1 MADVESQQREVQQHP
16 NLHLSPDERR
26 LFGQLF
32 SAADTEKIGVVT
44 GEVAVKFF
52 EKTRL
57 PPDVLGE
64 IWQIADSENRGL
76 LTPAGFGIVL
86 RLIGYAQA
94 GRPVSAELALKSG
107 GPLPKFD
114 GITAPPGPP
123 QVQAQA
129 QPLQAQNSG
138 PIRVPPLTPDKV
150 AQYSSLFEESG
161 AQNGILSGETAKQIF
176 ERAKLPNDVLGRIWN
191 LADREQKGHL
201 GLTEFIIAMH
211 LLASY
216 KNGSMRALPQILPS
230 GLYEAAARRGVARQV
245 TGSRPT
251 PDGVS
256 PSGIPRQF
264 TGTGYP
270 AQAPAATR
278 PQQAPFQQATSTG
291 DQWAVSPQDKAQ
303 FDQIYATVDTQNRG
317 YITGEQAVGFFSNSR
332 LPEDALAQI
341 WDLADINSEGQL
353 NRDEFAVAMYLI
365 KQQRSKRDGRDVLP
379 QSLPSNL
386 IPPSMRRQP
395 IAPQQPTAPVFDN
408 AANISAP
415 KSASEDLFGLDAF
428 SAPSSPPL
436 QPQSRATGDSAYTA
450 TPPRNTSSPVPQPF
464 QQQQSQ
470 PQPFPQ
476 QQSHFKPFVPSSSF
490 GQAMMTPQGTGT
502 SASTASPVV
511 QNRGLP
517 QQQQKQPSAM
527 DDLLGDNDPE
537 VSKRLTNETSELAN
551 LSNQVSSLTGQ
562 MQDVKTKRGS
572 TEYEL
577 SQAQSQ
583 KRDFEGRLTQL
594 RGAYEQ
600 EVREVQALEERLK
613 GSKSETQKLQQEMA
627 MIQGTHEDL
636 QNQHRQ
642 ISEAFHLDQ
651 NENANLK
658 EKIRQTNAEI
668 SQMKPQLEK
677 MRSDARQQKGL
688 VAINKKQLA
697 TNEAELEKAK
707 ADLEAAAR
715 EHEEATRELEQ
726 SKHDLESS
734 SQAVSEVKSQV
745 RSPPAPV
752 ASPTPSTASMN
763 PFFRRSSNAATEK
776 GMSPFQAQSVA
787 SPNHNAFDSFFGP
800 SLGSSNQS
808 SGPPP
813 SVSFKN
819 DPPNTHRE
827 ATEQSMASNQSQNSS
842 YGPDIPTPAGSP
854 PPLSNFSD
862 SPQTTNEPPAP
873 PQSRQITSSFLP
885 FRPNVERSDSE
896 SPSVR
901 ANPPASRMGDRSE
914 FEGSTERQTST
925 AEPAIPESPR
935 QHFAEMA
942 AKPPQVEAS
951 QYTPPSSQ
959 QTPTASSE
967 GIRQQEAAVPDEMA
981 ESSGMPSATR
991 DVPGAFPGDETPD
1004 PEPSFY
1010 PSVATPYSSSKLDP
1024 RVDSKPR
1031 GGLVGFTKEPSSTTS
1046 EGIPAGSDPFAM
1058 ANDHSHTPIATKDD
1072 FDSAFSGFG
1081 GKGKAPEQMDRNI
1094 TANGFASVEAP
1105 KSHGEFP
1112 PIQEFGAEDE
1122 SDSDEDRGFG
1132 DNFTAH
1138 SANRTA
1144 ESGPNQAL
1152 QAPPVS
1158 DGFGMAPTRPPLG
1171 TTDTNTSQLPTPG
1184 AQTSP
1189 PTYDQTVGSPPN
1201 EASHRK
1207 GSNQFPAEYS
1217 GLLPSRVDPT
1227 SPTTSPPPQPVVAS
1241 PVATTAGIDRG
1252 LNFFGE
1258 DTAEQAASHATIGS
1272 SFSHDHSPMSPGAS
1286 TAAPYAYTHT
1296 SSPPQQQ
1303 SQSAYPP
1310 VPAKAPIHDDF
1321 DDEFGDLSEAKE
1333 ASEKGDDDFTPSRH
1347 NDFEDFN
1354 PVFDSPTAS
1363 RHTAQSSSTFPT
1375 NDSFADFESSVTGVG
1390 SSSRQQQGSQ
1400 QTPSHDWDAIFSGLD
1415 TPQNDGVQG
1424 GLSNEFPSP
1433 PREQS
1438 GKAAEKPAIQRT
1450 MTEDTTTDDP
1460 ILKELTG
1467 MGYPRG
1473 ESLQALERFDYNLD
1487 KAADFLASKS

>member
-1 MADVESQQREVQQHP
+1 M
-16 NLHLSPDERR
+16 LSGTA
-26 LFGQLF
+26 LYCLATQAL
-32 SAADTEKIGVVT
+32 
-44 GEVAVKFF
+44 
-52 EKTRL
+52 L
-57 PPDVLGE
+57 
-64 IWQIADSENRGL
+64 ADSKR
-76 LTPAGFGIVL
+76 A
-86 RLIGYAQA
+86 
-94 GRPVSAELALKSG
+94 
-107 GPLPKFD
+107 
-114 GITAPPGPP
+114 
-123 QVQAQA
+123 
-129 QPLQAQNSG
+129 
-138 PIRVPPLTPDKV
+138 
-150 AQYSSLFEESG
+150 
-161 AQNGILSGETAKQIF
+161 GETAKSIF
-176 ERAKLPNDVLGRIWN
+176 ERASLPNDVLGRIWN

-216 KNGSMRALPQILPS
+216 KNGSMRALPQILPA

-251 PDGVS
+251 PDGAP
-256 PSGIPRQF
+256 PSAIPRQF
-264 TGTGYP
+264 TSTGYP
-270 AQAPAATR
+270 AQVSPAAR
-278 PQQAPFQQATSTG
+278 SQQAPFQQATSTG

-303 FDQIYATVDTQNRG
+303 FDQIYATVDTQNLG

-379 QSLPSNL
+379 QSLPANL
-386 IPPSMRRQP
+386 IPPSMRRQS

-428 SAPSSPPL
+428 SAPSPPPL
-436 QPQSRATGDSAYTA
+436 QPQTKATGDSAYTA
-450 TPPRNTSSPVPQPF
+450 TPPRDTSSPVSQPI
-464 QQQQSQ
+464 QQQQHQQ
-470 PQPFPQ
+470 PQPAPFPPH
-476 QQSHFKPFVPSSSF
+476 QSHFRPFVPSSSF

-502 SASTASPVV
+502 SASTASPGT

-517 QQQQKQPSAM
+517 QQQAKPPSAM

-562 MQDVKTKRGS
+562 MQEIKTKRGS
-572 TEYEL
+572 TEQDL

-594 RGAYEQ
+594 RSAYEQ
-600 EVREVQALEERLK
+600 EVGEVQALEERLK
-613 GSKSETQKLQQEMA
+613 GSRSETQKLQQDMA

-636 QNQHRQ
+636 QNQYRQ
-642 ISEAFHLDQ
+642 ISEAFRMDQ

-658 EKIRQTNAEI
+658 EKIRLSNAEI
-668 SQMKPQLEK
+668 SEIKPQLEK

-726 SKHDLESS
+726 SKRDLEAS
-734 SQAVSEVKSQV
+734 SQAVSEAKAQV
-745 RSPPAPV
+745 RSPPAEIG
-752 ASPTPSTASMN
+752 SPAPSTASMN
-763 PFFRRSSNAATEK
+763 PFFRQSSNATTEK
-776 GMSPFQAQSVA
+776 GMSPSQTQGVA
-787 SPNHNAFDSFFGP
+787 SPNHNAFDSFFGHP
-800 SLGSSNQS
+800 LGSTNQA
-808 SGPPP
+808 SGPP
-813 SVSFKN
+813 SSTAFTD

-827 ATEQSMASNQSQNSS
+827 APEQSMPSNQSQNSS
-842 YGPDIPTPAGSP
+842 YGPEIPTPSGSP

-862 SPQTTNEPPAP
+862 SPQTTSEPPAP

-885 FRPNVERSDSE
+885 FRTNVERSDSD

-901 ANPPASRMGDRSE
+901 AIPPASRLGDRSE

-925 AEPAIPESPR
+925 AEPSIPESPR

-942 AKPPQVEAS
+942 AKPPQAGAS
-951 QYTPPSSQ
+951 RFALPSSQ
-959 QTPTASSE
+959 QTPTAAGE
-967 GIRQQEAAVPDEMA
+967 GIRQQEASFPDEMS

-991 DVPGAFPGDETPD
+991 GVPGSFPGDETPE

-1010 PSVATPYSSSKLDP
+1010 PSITTPYSSSKLDP

-1031 GGLVGFTKEPSSTTS
+1031 GGLVGSTKEASNATSQRIPSSN
-1046 EGIPAGSDPFAM
+1046 DPFAM
-1058 ANDHSHTPIATKDD
+1058 ANDDSRTPVTAKDD

-1081 GKGKAPEQMDRNI
+1081 DKGKTPEQGGRN
-1094 TANGFASVEAP
+1094 TTNGFESAEAP

-1158 DGFGMAPTRPPLG
+1158 DGFGMAPTRPPFL
-1171 TTDTNTSQLPTPG
+1171 TTDTNTSQLPTPS

-1189 PTYDQTVGSPPN
+1189 PTYDQTVGSPLD
-1201 EASHRK
+1201 EAGHRK
-1207 GSNQFPAEYS
+1207 ESNHFPAEYS

-1227 SPTTSPPPQPVVAS
+1227 SPTTSPPPQSAVAS
-1241 PVATTAGIDRG
+1241 PVASTAGIDRG

-1258 DTAEQAASHATIGS
+1258 DATEQAASHATIGS
-1272 SFSHDHSPMSPGAS
+1272 SFSQDRSPMAPGAS
-1286 TAAPYAYTHT
+1286 TAATYAYSHT
-1296 SSPPQQQ
+1296 SSLPQQQ
-1303 SQSAYPP
+1303 PQTTSPP
-1310 VPAKAPIHDDF
+1310 VPAKAPVHDDF

-1333 ASEKGDDDFTPSRH
+1333 ASEKGDDDFTSSRH

-1354 PVFDSPTAS
+1354 PVFDSPSAS

-1375 NDSFADFESSVTGVG
+1375 SDSFADFEPSVTGHG
-1390 SSSRQQQGSQ
+1390 SSSHQQQELQ

-1415 TPQNDGVQG
+1415 TPQNNGVQG
-1424 GLSNEFPSP
+1424 GHDNEFPSP

-1438 GKAAEKPAIQRT
+1438 GKAVEKPAMKRT

-1460 ILKELTG
+1460 ILKDLTG
-1467 MGYPRG
+1467 MGYSRG
-1473 ESLQALERFDYNLD
+1473 ESLQALETFDYNLD
-1487 KAADFLASKS
+1487 KVP

>member
-1 MADVESQQREVQQHP
+1 MSE
-16 NLHLSPDERR
+16 
-26 LFGQLF
+26 FC
-32 SAADTEKIGVVT
+32 KT
-44 GEVAVKFF
+44 GEEGNLTA
-52 EKTRL
+52 
-57 PPDVLGE
+57 
-64 IWQIADSENRGL
+64 SL
-76 LTPAGFGIVL
+76 LA
-86 RLIGYAQA
+86 
-94 GRPVSAELALKSG
+94 G

-123 QVQAQA
+123 QAQAQL

-138 PIRVPPLTPDKV
+138 PIRVPPLTPDK
-150 AQYSSLFEESG
+150 AGQYSSLFEESG
-161 AQNGILSGETAKQIF
+161 AQNGLLSGLSIFYPATQALPTDRERVGETAKQIF
-176 ERAKLPNDVLGRIWN
+176 ERANLPNDVLGRIWN

-201 GLTEFIIAMH
+201 GQTEFIIAMH

-230 GLYEAAARRGVARQV
+230 GLYEAAARRGVVRQV
-245 TGSRPT
+245 TSSRPT
-251 PDGVS
+251 SDGVP
-256 PSGIPRQF
+256 PSALPRQF

-270 AQAPAATR
+270 TPAPPAAR

-291 DQWAVSPQDKAQ
+291 DQWAVTPQDKAQ

-386 IPPSMRRQP
+386 IPPNMRRQP

-428 SAPSSPPL
+428 SSPSSPPL
-436 QPQSRATGDSAYTA
+436 QPQTKTTGDSAYTA
-450 TPPRNTSSPVPQPF
+450 TPPRSTSSPVPQPF
-464 QQQQSQ
+464 PQQQPQ

-502 SASTASPVV
+502 SAGTASPVV
-511 QNRGLP
+511 QNRGPL
-517 QQQQKQPSAM
+517 QQQQKQPSPM

-537 VSKRLTNETSELAN
+537 ISKRLTNETSELAN

-562 MQDVKTKRGS
+562 MQDIKTKRGS
-572 TEYEL
+572 TERDL

-594 RGAYEQ
+594 RSAYEQ
-600 EVREVQALEERLK
+600 EVSEVQALEQSLK
-613 GSKSETQKLQQEMA
+613 GSKSEIQKLQQDMA

-636 QNQHRQ
+636 QSQHRQ
-642 ISEAFHLDQ
+642 ISEAFRMDQ

-658 EKIRQTNAEI
+658 ERIRQTNAEI
-668 SQMKPQLEK
+668 SEMKPQLEK

-707 ADLEAAAR
+707 ADLEAAAK

-726 SKHDLESS
+726 SKRDLEAS

-745 RSPPAPV
+745 QSPPAAISSPV
-752 ASPTPSTASMN
+752 PSTASMN
-763 PFFRRSSNAATEK
+763 PFFRRSSNATTEK
-776 GMSPFQAQSVA
+776 GMSPFQTQSVA

-800 SLGSSNQS
+800 SLGSSNQNA
-808 SGPPP
+808 GPLP
-813 SVSFKN
+813 STSFNN

-827 ATEQSMASNQSQNSS
+827 APEQSMASTKSQTSS
-842 YGPDIPTPAGSP
+842 YGPDIPTPSGSP

-862 SPQTTNEPPAP
+862 SPQTISEPPAP

-885 FRPNVERSDSE
+885 FRPTVERSDSE

-914 FEGSTERQTST
+914 LEGSAERQTSV
-925 AEPAIPESPR
+925 AEPSIPESPR

-942 AKPPQVEAS
+942 AKPPQAEAS
-951 QYTPPSSQ
+951 RFTPPFSQ
-959 QTPTASSE
+959 QDPTASSQ
-967 GIRQQEAAVPDEMA
+967 GIRSQEAAVPDELA
-981 ESSGMPSATR
+981 ASSGIPSATR

-1004 PEPSFY
+1004 HEPSFY
-1010 PSVATPYSSSKLDP
+1010 QSVTTPYSSSKLDP

-1031 GGLVGFTKEPSSTTS
+1031 VGFGASGKVSSNATS
-1046 EGIPAGSDPFAM
+1046 DSLPAGNDPFAL
-1058 ANDHSHTPIATKDD
+1058 AGDNSRTPLAPKDD

-1081 GKGKAPEQMDRNI
+1081 DKGKAPEQRDRSI
-1094 TANGFASVEAP
+1094 KSNGFESADAP
-1105 KSHGEFP
+1105 ESHGEFP
-1112 PIQEFGAEDE
+1112 PIREFGAEDE

-1158 DGFGMAPTRPPLG
+1158 DGFGMAPTRPPFL

-1189 PTYDQTVGSPPN
+1189 PTYDQTVGSPLDG
-1201 EASHRK
+1201 AGHRK
-1207 GSNQFPAEYS
+1207 DSNQFPAEYS
-1217 GLLPSRVDPT
+1217 GLLPSRVNPT
-1227 SPTTSPPPQPVVAS
+1227 SLATSPPPQPAVAPPVAS
-1241 PVATTAGIDRG
+1241 TAGIDRG

-1258 DTAEQAASHATIGS
+1258 DTTEQAAGHATIGS
-1272 SFSHDHSPMSPGAS
+1272 SFSHEHSPMSPGAS

-1296 SSPPQQQ
+1296 SAPREQQ
-1303 SQSAYPP
+1303 SQTTYPP
-1310 VPAKAPIHDDF
+1310 IPAKAPIHDDF

-1333 ASEKGDDDFTPSRH
+1333 ASEKGDDDFSSSRH
-1347 NDFEDFN
+1347 NEFDDFN
-1354 PVFDSPTAS
+1354 PTFDSPAAS

-1375 NDSFADFESSVTGVG
+1375 SDSFADFESSVTGVG
-1390 SSSRQQQGSQ
+1390 SSSRQQQSVQ

-1415 TPQNDGVQG
+1415 TPQNNGVQG
-1424 GLSNEFPSP
+1424 GPGNEFPSP
-1433 PREQS
+1433 PREQA
-1438 GKAAEKPAIQRT
+1438 GKAAEKPAVKRT
-1450 MTEDTTTDDP
+1450 MTEDSTMDDP

-1467 MGYPRG
+1467 MGYSRG
-1473 ESLQALERFDYNLD
+1473 ESLQALERYDYNLD
-1487 KAADFLASKS
+1487 KVR

>member
-16 NLHLSPDERR
+16 NLHLSPEERR

-94 GRPVSAELALKSG
+94 GRPVSAELALKPG

-114 GITAPPGPP
+114 GITGPPGPP
-123 QVQAQA
+123 QAQPQA

-251 PDGVS
+251 SDGFP
-256 PSGIPRQF
+256 PSAVPKQF

-270 AQAPAATR
+270 AQASPAAR
-278 PQQAPFQQATSTG
+278 PQQPPFQQPTSTG

-303 FDQIYATVDTQNRG
+303 FDRIYATVDTQNRG

-353 NRDEFAVAMYLI
+353 NRDEFAVAMHLI
-365 KQQRSKRDGRDVLP
+365 KQQRSKGDGRDVLP
-379 QSLPSNL
+379 QSLSANL

-428 SAPSSPPL
+428 SAPSSPPS
-436 QPQSRATGDSAYTA
+436 QPQTSTTGDSAYTA
-450 TPPRNTSSPVPQPF
+450 TPPRNTNSPVPQAF

-511 QNRGLP
+511 QSRGLP

-562 MQDVKTKRGS
+562 MQDIKTKRSS
-572 TEYEL
+572 TEHDL

-583 KRDFEGRLTQL
+583 KRDFEDRLTQL
-594 RGAYEQ
+594 RSAYEQ
-600 EVREVQALEERLK
+600 EVREVQALEERLR
-613 GSKSETQKLQQEMA
+613 GSKGETQKLQQDTA

-642 ISEAFHLDQ
+642 ISDAFRMDQ
-651 NENANLK
+651 NENSSLK

-668 SQMKPQLEK
+668 SEMKPQLEK

-707 ADLEAAAR
+707 ADLETATR
-715 EHEEATRELEQ
+715 EHEEAARELEQ
-726 SKHDLESS
+726 SKRDLEAS
-734 SQAVSEVKSQV
+734 SQAVSEAKSQV
-745 RSPPAPV
+745 RSPPAAV
-752 ASPTPSTASMN
+752 ASPATSTASMN
-763 PFFRRSSNAATEK
+763 PFFRRSSNATTEK
-776 GMSPFQAQSVA
+776 GMSPFQTQVIA

-800 SLGSSNQS
+800 SLGSSNQTT
-808 SGPPP
+808 GHPP
-813 SVSFKN
+813 STSFKD

-827 ATEQSMASNQSQNSS
+827 APEQSMASNQSQNSS
-842 YGPDIPTPAGSP
+842 YGPDIPTPSGSP
-854 PPLSNFSD
+854 PPLSSFSD
-862 SPQTTNEPPAP
+862 SPQIISEPPAP

-885 FRPNVERSDSE
+885 FRPSVERSDSE

-901 ANPPASRMGDRSE
+901 ANPPASRIGDRSE
-914 FEGSTERQTST
+914 LEGSTGRQTST
-925 AEPAIPESPR
+925 AEPSIPESPR

-942 AKPPQVEAS
+942 AKPPQAEAS
-951 QYTPPSSQ
+951 RFAPPSSQ

-967 GIRQQEAAVPDEMA
+967 GIRQQEVAVPDEMA

-991 DVPGAFPGDETPD
+991 DVPGAFPGDETPE

-1010 PSVATPYSSSKLDP
+1010 QSVKTPYSSSKLDP

-1031 GGLVGFTKEPSSTTS
+1031 GGLVGSTKEPSNNIS
-1046 EGIPAGSDPFAM
+1046 EGVPASNDPFAR
-1058 ANDHSHTPIATKDD
+1058 ASDDSRTPVTAKHD

-1081 GKGKAPEQMDRNI
+1081 DDAEAPKQSDRSI
-1094 TANGFASVEAP
+1094 TANGFESAEPP

-1112 PIQEFGAEDE
+1112 PIQEFGAEGE
-1122 SDSDEDRGFG
+1122 SDSDEDPGFR

-1152 QAPPVS
+1152 QAPPAS
-1158 DGFGMAPTRPPLG
+1158 EGIGIAPTRPPFG
-1171 TTDTNTSQLPTPG
+1171 STDTNTSQLPTPG

-1189 PTYDQTVGSPPN
+1189 PTYDQTVGSPLG
-1201 EASHRK
+1201 EAGHRK
-1207 GSNQFPAEYS
+1207 ESNQFPAEYS
-1217 GLLPSRVDPT
+1217 GLLPSRADPT
-1227 SPTTSPPPQPVVAS
+1227 SSTNSPPPQSAAAS
-1241 PVATTAGIDRG
+1241 PVASTAGIDRG

-1258 DTAEQAASHATIGS
+1258 DTTEQAAGHATIGS
-1272 SFSHDHSPMSPGAS
+1272 PFSHDHSPMSPGAS

-1303 SQSAYPP
+1303 SQTTNPP
-1310 VPAKAPIHDDF
+1310 VPAKAPMHDDF

-1333 ASEKGDDDFTPSRH
+1333 ASEKGDDDFTSARH

-1354 PVFDSPTAS
+1354 PVFDSPAAS
-1363 RHTAQSSSTFPT
+1363 RHTAQSSSTFPN
-1375 NDSFADFESSVTGVG
+1375 NDSFADFESSMTGAG
-1390 SSSRQQQGSQ
+1390 SSSRQQQGVQ

-1415 TPQNDGVQG
+1415 TPQNNGVPG
-1424 GLSNEFPSP
+1424 GHGNEFPSP

-1438 GKAAEKPAIQRT
+1438 GKAAEKPATKRT
-1450 MTEDTTTDDP
+1450 MTEDTTMDDP
-1460 ILKELTG
+1460 ILKDLTG

>member
-1 MADVESQQREVQQHP
+1 MECYRVR
-16 NLHLSPDERR
+16 LSPA
-26 LFGQLF
+26 LSTQTLN
-32 SAADTEKIGVVT
+32 
-44 GEVAVKFF
+44 
-52 EKTRL
+52 
-57 PPDVLGE
+57 
-64 IWQIADSENRGL
+64 ADSDH
-76 LTPAGFGIVL
+76 A
-86 RLIGYAQA
+86 
-94 GRPVSAELALKSG
+94 
-107 GPLPKFD
+107 
-114 GITAPPGPP
+114 
-123 QVQAQA
+123 
-129 QPLQAQNSG
+129 
-138 PIRVPPLTPDKV
+138 
-150 AQYSSLFEESG
+150 
-161 AQNGILSGETAKQIF
+161 GETAKSIF
-176 ERAKLPNDVLGRIWN
+176 ERANLPNDVLGRIWN
-191 LADREQKGHL
+191 LADREQRGHL

-251 PDGVS
+251 SDGGP
-256 PSGIPRQF
+256 PSAIPRQF
-264 TGTGYP
+264 INAGYP
-270 AQAPAATR
+270 AQAPSTAR

-303 FDQIYATVDTQNRG
+303 FDQIYATVDTQNLG

-353 NRDEFAVAMYLI
+353 NRDEFAVAMHLI

-379 QSLPSNL
+379 QSLPANL

-408 AANISAP
+408 AANMNAP

-436 QPQSRATGDSAYTA
+436 QPQTRATGDPAYTA
-450 TPPRNTSSPVPQPF
+450 TPPRNTSPPVPQPF

-476 QQSHFKPFVPSSSF
+476 HQSHFKPFIPSSSF

-502 SASTASPVV
+502 SGSTASPGA

-517 QQQQKQPSAM
+517 QQQQKAPSAM

-537 VSKRLTNETSELAN
+537 VSKRLTNETSDLAN

-562 MQDVKTKRGS
+562 MQEIKTKRGS
-572 TEYEL
+572 TEQDLTE
-577 SQAQSQ
+577 AQSQ
-583 KRDFEGRLTQL
+583 KRDFESRLTQL
-594 RGAYEQ
+594 RSAYEQ

-613 GSKSETQKLQQEMA
+613 GSRSETQKLQQDMA

-642 ISEAFHLDQ
+642 ISEAFRMDQ

-658 EKIRQTNAEI
+658 ERIRLTNTEI
-668 SQMKPQLEK
+668 SETKPQLEK

-697 TNEAELEKAK
+697 TNEVELEKAK
-707 ADLEAAAR
+707 ADLDAAAR
-715 EHEEATRELEQ
+715 EHKEATRELEQ
-726 SKHDLESS
+726 SKRDLEAS
-734 SQAVSEVKSQV
+734 SQAVAEAKNQV
-745 RSPPAPV
+745 RSPPAAV
-752 ASPTPSTASMN
+752 ASPAPSTASMN
-763 PFFRRSSNAATEK
+763 PFFRPSSNATIEK
-776 GMSPFQAQSVA
+776 GMSSFQPQGVA

-800 SLGSSNQS
+800 SLGSSNQA

-813 SVSFKN
+813 STSFKD
-819 DPPNTHRE
+819 DPPYTHRE
-827 ATEQSMASNQSQNSS
+827 APEQPMASNQSQNSS
-842 YGPDIPTPAGSP
+842 YGPEIPTPSGSP

-862 SPQTTNEPPAP
+862 SPQTTSEPPAP

-901 ANPPASRMGDRSE
+901 AIPPASRMGDRSD
-914 FEGSTERQTST
+914 FEGSTEKQTST
-925 AEPAIPESPR
+925 TEASIPESPR

-942 AKPPQVEAS
+942 AKPLKAEAS
-951 QYTPPSSQ
+951 QFTPPSSQ
-959 QTPTASSE
+959 QTPTATGE
-967 GIRQQEAAVPDEMA
+967 AIRPQEAAVPDEMSA
-981 ESSGMPSATR
+981 SSGMPSATR
-991 DVPGAFPGDETPD
+991 DVPGAFPGDETPE

-1010 PSVATPYSSSKLDP
+1010 PSITTPYSSSKLDP

-1031 GGLVGFTKEPSSTTS
+1031 GGPVGSMKEPSNATS
-1046 EGIPAGSDPFAM
+1046 QGVTSVNDPFAM
-1058 ANDHSHTPIATKDD
+1058 TGDDSRTPVAAKDD

-1081 GKGKAPEQMDRNI
+1081 DQGKAPEQGQRNV
-1094 TANGFASVEAP
+1094 TTNGFESAEAP

-1152 QAPPVS
+1152 EVPSVS
-1158 DGFGMAPTRPPLG
+1158 DNFGVAPTRPPFG

-1189 PTYDQTVGSPPN
+1189 PSYDQTVGSPLD
-1201 EASHRK
+1201 EAGHRK
-1207 GSNQFPAEYS
+1207 ESNHFPAEYS

-1227 SPTTSPPPQPVVAS
+1227 SPTTSPPPQSAVAS
-1241 PVATTAGIDRG
+1241 PVASTAGIDRG

-1258 DTAEQAASHATIGS
+1258 DTTEQAAAHATIGS
-1272 SFSHDHSPMSPGAS
+1272 SFSHDRSPMSPGAS
-1286 TAAPYAYTHT
+1286 TAAPYAYSHT
-1296 SSPPQQQ
+1296 SPPPQLQPQ
-1303 SQSAYPP
+1303 TTYPP
-1310 VPAKAPIHDDF
+1310 VPAKAPIHDEF

-1333 ASEKGDDDFTPSRH
+1333 ASEKGDEDFTSSRH

-1354 PVFDSPTAS
+1354 PVFDSPAAS
-1363 RHTAQSSSTFPT
+1363 RHTAQSSSTIPT
-1375 NDSFADFESSVTGVG
+1375 SDSFADFESSMMGPG
-1390 SSSRQQQGSQ
+1390 STSRQQQWAQ
-1400 QTPSHDWDAIFSGLD
+1400 PTPSHDWDAIFSGLD
-1415 TPQNDGVQG
+1415 TPQNNGVQG
-1424 GLSNEFPSP
+1424 GHGNEFPSP
-1433 PREQS
+1433 PREQN
-1438 GKAAEKPAIQRT
+1438 GKAAEKPAMKRT

-1460 ILKELTG
+1460 ILKNLTG

-1487 KAADFLASKS
+1487 KVP

>member
-1 MADVESQQREVQQHP
+1 MISD
-16 NLHLSPDERR
+16 
-26 LFGQLF
+26 
-32 SAADTEKIGVVT
+32 GVCV
-44 GEVAVKFF
+44 
-52 EKTRL
+52 
-57 PPDVLGE
+57 
-64 IWQIADSENRGL
+64 
-76 LTPAGFGIVL
+76 
-86 RLIGYAQA
+86 
-94 GRPVSAELALKSG
+94 
-107 GPLPKFD
+107 
-114 GITAPPGPP
+114 
-123 QVQAQA
+123 
-129 QPLQAQNSG
+129 
-138 PIRVPPLTPDKV
+138 
-150 AQYSSLFEESG
+150 
-161 AQNGILSGETAKQIF
+161 GETAKQIF
-176 ERAKLPNDVLGRIWN
+176 ERANLPNDVLGRIWN
-191 LADREQKGHL
+191 LADTEQKGHL

-230 GLYEAAARRGVARQV
+230 GLYEAASRRGVARQV
-245 TGSRPT
+245 TGSRPI
-251 PDGVS
+251 PDSGP
-256 PSGIPRQF
+256 PSAVPRQF

-270 AQAPAATR
+270 AQASPTDR

-291 DQWAVSPQDKAQ
+291 DQWAISPQDKAS
-303 FDQIYATVDTQNRG
+303 FDRIYATVDTQNRG

-436 QPQSRATGDSAYTA
+436 QPQTRKAGDSAYTA
-450 TPPRNTSSPVPQPF
+450 TPPRNTSSPVPQF
-464 QQQQSQ
+464 FQQQSQ

-476 QQSHFKPFVPSSSF
+476 QTQFKPFVPSSSF

-517 QQQQKQPSAM
+517 QQQPKQLSAM
-527 DDLLGDNDPE
+527 DDLLGDNDPD

-572 TEYEL
+572 TEHNL

-594 RGAYEQ
+594 RSAYEQ
-600 EVREVQALEERLK
+600 EVREVQALEERLRISK
-613 GSKSETQKLQQEMA
+613 GETQKLQQDMA

-636 QNQHRQ
+636 QNQHQQ
-642 ISEAFHLDQ
+642 ISEAFHMDQ

-658 EKIRQTNAEI
+658 EKIRQSNAEI
-668 SQMKPQLEK
+668 SDMKPQLEK

-707 ADLEAAAR
+707 ADMDAAAK

-726 SKHDLESS
+726 SKRDLEAS
-734 SQAVSEVKSQV
+734 SQAVSEVKAQI
-745 RSPPAPV
+745 RSPPAAV
-752 ASPTPSTASMN
+752 ASPATSTASMN
-763 PFFRRSSNAATEK
+763 PFFRRSSNATTEK
-776 GMSPFQAQSVA
+776 GMSPFNTQGVV

-800 SLGSSNQS
+800 SLESSNQT
-808 SGPPP
+808 SGVPP
-813 SVSFKN
+813 STSFKN

-827 ATEQSMASNQSQNSS
+827 TPEQLMASKQSQKSS
-842 YGPDIPTPAGSP
+842 YGPETLTPSVSP
-854 PPLSNFSD
+854 PPLSSFSD
-862 SPQTTNEPPAP
+862 SPQTVSEPPAP

-901 ANPPASRMGDRSE
+901 ANPPTSRMGDVSE
-914 FEGSTERQTST
+914 FDGSAERQIST
-925 AEPAIPESPR
+925 AEPSIPESPR

-942 AKPPQVEAS
+942 AKPPQVEAA
-951 QYTPPSSQ
+951 QFTPPSSQ

-967 GIRQQEAAVPDEMA
+967 GTRQQEAVIPGEMA

-991 DVPGAFPGDETPD
+991 DVPGAFPGDETPER
-1004 PEPSFY
+1004 EPSFY
-1010 PSVATPYSSSKLDP
+1010 SSVSTPYSSLKLDP
-1024 RVDSKPR
+1024 RVDSIPR
-1031 GGLVGFTKEPSSTTS
+1031 TGLVTSTKESSNGTS
-1046 EGIPAGSDPFAM
+1046 EGTPAGNDPFAV
-1058 ANDHSHTPIATKDD
+1058 ASIESRTPVTVKDD
-1072 FDSAFSGFG
+1072 FDSAFSGFDD
-1081 GKGKAPEQMDRNI
+1081 KKMESEPRDSIR
-1094 TANGFASVEAP
+1094 TTNGFESAEAH

-1122 SDSDEDRGFG
+1122 SDSDDDRGFG
-1132 DNFTAH
+1132 DNFAAR
-1138 SANRTA
+1138 SASRTS
-1144 ESGPNQAL
+1144 ESGRNQAL

-1158 DGFGMAPTRPPLG
+1158 DGFGTAPSRPLLN
-1171 TTDTNTSQLPTPG
+1171 TVNTNDSQLPTPG

-1189 PTYDQTVGSPPN
+1189 PTYDQTVGSPLA
-1201 EASHRK
+1201 EAGHRRE
-1207 GSNQFPAEYS
+1207 SNQFPAEYS
-1217 GLLPSRVDPT
+1217 GLLPSRADPT
-1227 SPTTSPPPQPVVAS
+1227 SSTTSPPPQSVVTS

-1258 DTAEQAASHATIGS
+1258 DTTEHAAAQATIGS

-1296 SSPPQQQ
+1296 SSLPQQQ
-1303 SQSAYPP
+1303 SQSTYPP
-1310 VPAKAPIHDDF
+1310 VPAKAPVHDDF

-1333 ASEKGDDDFTPSRH
+1333 ASEKGDDELTSSRH

-1354 PVFDSPTAS
+1354 PIFDSPAVS
-1363 RHTAQSSSTFPT
+1363 RHTAQSSSTFPH
-1375 NDSFADFESSVTGVG
+1375 NDSFADFESSMTGTS
-1390 SSSRQQQGSQ
+1390 SSSRQQGVQ

-1415 TPQNDGVQG
+1415 TPQNNGVQG
-1424 GLSNEFPSP
+1424 GLDNEFPSP
-1433 PREQS
+1433 PRDQN
-1438 GKAAEKPAIQRT
+1438 GKAAEKPAMKRT
-1450 MTEDTTTDDP
+1450 MTEDTTMDDP

-1473 ESLQALERFDYNLD
+1473 ESLRALEKFDYNLD
-1487 KAADFLASKS
+1487 KVQ

>member
-1 MADVESQQREVQQHP
+1 
-16 NLHLSPDERR
+16 
-26 LFGQLF
+26 
-32 SAADTEKIGVVT
+32 
-44 GEVAVKFF
+44 
-52 EKTRL
+52 
-57 PPDVLGE
+57 
-64 IWQIADSENRGL
+64 
-76 LTPAGFGIVL
+76 
-86 RLIGYAQA
+86 
-94 GRPVSAELALKSG
+94 
-107 GPLPKFD
+107 
-114 GITAPPGPP
+114 
-123 QVQAQA
+123 
-129 QPLQAQNSG
+129 
-138 PIRVPPLTPDKV
+138 
-150 AQYSSLFEESG
+150 
-161 AQNGILSGETAKQIF
+161 
-176 ERAKLPNDVLGRIWN
+176 
-191 LADREQKGHL
+191 
-201 GLTEFIIAMH
+201 MH

-251 PDGVS
+251 PDGVP
-256 PSGIPRQF
+256 PSAIPRQF

-270 AQAPAATR
+270 AQAPPAAR

-291 DQWAVSPQDKAQ
+291 DQWVISPQDKAQ
-303 FDQIYATVDTQNRG
+303 FDQIYATIDTQTRG
-317 YITGEQAVGFFSNSR
+317 FITGEQAVGFFSNSK

-365 KQQRSKRDGRDVLP
+365 RQQRSKKEGRDVLP
-379 QSLPSNL
+379 QNLPSNL

-408 AANISAP
+408 AANITAP
-415 KSASEDLFGLDAF
+415 KSASEDLFGLDVL

-436 QPQSRATGDSAYTA
+436 QPQARATSDSAYTA
-450 TPPRNTSSPVPQPF
+450 TPPRNTSSPVPQLF
-464 QQQQSQ
+464 QQQQQQQPQ

-502 SASTASPVV
+502 STSTASPVV

-562 MQDVKTKRGS
+562 MQDIKTKRGS
-572 TEYEL
+572 TEHDL

-594 RGAYEQ
+594 RSAYEQ
-600 EVREVQALEERLK
+600 EVREVQALEERLR
-613 GSKSETQKLQQEMA
+613 GSKGETQKLQQDMA

-642 ISEAFHLDQ
+642 ISEAFHMDQ

-668 SQMKPQLEK
+668 GEMKPQLEK
-677 MRSDARQQKGL
+677 VRSDARQQKGL

-715 EHEEATRELEQ
+715 EHEESTRELEQ
-726 SKHDLESS
+726 SKRDLEAS

-745 RSPPAPV
+745 QSPPAAV
-752 ASPTPSTASMN
+752 ASPVPPTASMN
-763 PFFRRSSNAATEK
+763 PFFRRSSNATTEK
-776 GMSPFQAQSVA
+776 GMSPFQTQNVA

-800 SLGSSNQS
+800 SLGSSNQTS
-808 SGPPP
+808 VPP
-813 SVSFKN
+813 SSTSFKN

-827 ATEQSMASNQSQNSS
+827 APEQSMASNQSQNSS
-842 YGPDIPTPAGSP
+842 YGPEIPTPSGSP

-862 SPQTTNEPPAP
+862 SPQVTNEPPAP

-901 ANPPASRMGDRSE
+901 ANPPASRMGDRPE
-914 FEGSTERQTST
+914 FEGSTERQIST
-925 AEPAIPESPR
+925 AEPSIPESPR

-942 AKPPQVEAS
+942 AKPPQADAS
-951 QYTPPSSQ
+951 RFTPPSSQ

-967 GIRQQEAAVPDEMA
+967 GIRPQEVAVPDEMA
-981 ESSGMPSATR
+981 ESSGMPNANR
-991 DVPGAFPGDETPD
+991 DIPGAFPREETPES
-1004 PEPSFY
+1004 EPSFRE
-1010 PSVATPYSSSKLDP
+1010 SITTPYSNSKFDP
-1024 RVDSKPR
+1024 RVESQH
-1031 GGLVGFTKEPSSTTS
+1031 GGGTVRSTKEPFNTTS
-1046 EGIPAGSDPFAM
+1046 ESQPIGNDPFAM
-1058 ANDHSHTPIATKDD
+1058 ASDASHTPVKDD
-1072 FDSAFSGFG
+1072 FDSAFLGFG
-1081 GKGKAPEQMDRNI
+1081 DKEKAPEQREKNA
-1094 TANGFASVEAP
+1094 TVNGFDSAEAP
-1105 KSHGEFP
+1105 ESHGEFP
-1112 PIQEFGAEDE
+1112 PIQEFDAEDE
-1122 SDSDEDRGFG
+1122 SDSDEGRGFG
-1132 DNFTAH
+1132 DDFTAH

-1158 DGFGMAPTRPPLG
+1158 DGFGTAPTRPPFG
-1171 TTDTNTSQLPTPG
+1171 TTDTNTSQLPTPS

-1189 PTYDQTVGSPPN
+1189 PTYDQTVGSPLD
-1201 EASHRK
+1201 EAGHRK
-1207 GSNQFPAEYS
+1207 ESNHFPAEYS
-1217 GLLPSRVDPT
+1217 GLLPSRADPT
-1227 SPTTSPPPQPVVAS
+1227 SPTTSPPPQSAVAS
-1241 PVATTAGIDRG
+1241 PVASTAGIDRG

-1258 DTAEQAASHATIGS
+1258 DATEQAAAHATIGS
-1272 SFSHDHSPMSPGAS
+1272 SFSHDRSPMSPGAS

-1303 SQSAYPP
+1303 SQTAYPP

-1333 ASEKGDDDFTPSRH
+1333 ASEKGDDDFTSSRH

-1354 PVFDSPTAS
+1354 PVFDSPAAS

-1375 NDSFADFESSVTGVG
+1375 NDTFADFESSVTGAG
-1390 SSSRQQQGSQ
+1390 SSSRQQQGVQ

-1415 TPQNDGVQG
+1415 TPQNNGVQG
-1424 GLSNEFPSP
+1424 GHGNEFPSP

-1438 GKAAEKPAIQRT
+1438 GNAAEKPAMTRT

-1487 KAADFLASKS
+1487 KVRDHLPTL

>member
-1 MADVESQQREVQQHP
+1 MTDVESQQREVQQHP
-16 NLHLSPDERR
+16 NLHLSSEERR

-57 PPDVLGE
+57 SPDVLGE
-64 IWQIADSENRGL
+64 IWQIADNENRGL

-94 GRPVSAELALKSG
+94 GQPVSAELALKPG

-114 GITAPPGPP
+114 GITPSAGPPPQP

-161 AQNGILSGETAKQIF
+161 AQNGMLSGETAKQIF
-176 ERAKLPNDVLGRIWN
+176 ERAKLPIDVLGRIWN
-191 LADREQKGHL
+191 LADRDQNGHL
-201 GLTEFIIAMH
+201 GMTEFIIAMH

-251 PDGVS
+251 SDGVS
-256 PSGIPRQF
+256 GSALPRQF
-264 TGTGYP
+264 NSTGYP
-270 AQAPAATR
+270 AQAPPTAR
-278 PQQAPFQQATSTG
+278 PQQATSTG

-365 KQQRSKRDGRDVLP
+365 KQQRSKRDGRDILP
-379 QSLPSNL
+379 QSLPANL

-395 IAPQQPTAPVFDN
+395 MAPQQPTAPAFDN
-408 AANISAP
+408 AANINAP

-428 SAPSSPPL
+428 SAPSSPPIS
-436 QPQSRATGDSAYTA
+436 PQTKATGDSAYAA
-450 TPPRNTSSPVPQPF
+450 TPPRDTSSPVPQPF
-464 QQQQSQ
+464 QQQQSH
-470 PQPFPQ
+470 PQSFPQ

-502 SASTASPVV
+502 SASTNSPVV

-562 MQDVKTKRGS
+562 MQDIKTKRGS
-572 TEYEL
+572 TEQDL

-594 RGAYEQ
+594 RSAYEQ
-600 EVREVQALEERLK
+600 EVREVQALEERLR
-613 GSKSETQKLQQEMA
+613 GSKSETQKLQQDMS
-627 MIQGTHEDL
+627 MVQGTHEDL

-642 ISEAFHLDQ
+642 ISEALSLDQ

-658 EKIRQTNAEI
+658 ERIRQTNAEI
-668 SQMKPQLEK
+668 SDMKPQLEK

-715 EHEEATRELEQ
+715 EHEEAARELEQ
-726 SKHDLESS
+726 SKRDLEAS
-734 SQAVSEVKSQV
+734 SQAVSQAKSQV
-745 RSPPAPV
+745 RNPPAAV
-752 ASPTPSTASMN
+752 ASPPSSTASMN
-763 PFFRRSSNAATEK
+763 PFFRRSSNATTEK
-776 GMSPFQAQSVA
+776 GMSPFQTQTVA

-800 SLGSSNQS
+800 SLGSSEQG

-813 SVSFKN
+813 STSFMN

-827 ATEQSMASNQSQNSS
+827 EPEQPVASNQSRRSS
-842 YGPDIPTPAGSP
+842 YGPDVPTPSASP

-862 SPQTTNEPPAP
+862 SPRTVSEPPAP

-885 FRPNVERSDSE
+885 FRPNVERFDSN

-914 FEGSTERQTST
+914 FEGSTGRQAST
-925 AEPAIPESPR
+925 AEPSIPESPR

-942 AKPPQVEAS
+942 AKPPQAEAS
-951 QYTPPSSQ
+951 QFTPPSSQ

-967 GIRQQEAAVPDEMA
+967 GIRQQEAAIPDEMI
-981 ESSGMPSATR
+981 ESSRMPSATR
-991 DVPGAFPGDETPD
+991 GVPGAFPGDETPE

-1010 PSVATPYSSSKLDP
+1010 SVTTPYSSSKLDP
-1024 RVDSKPR
+1024 RVDSQTR
-1031 GGLVGFTKEPSSTTS
+1031 GGFMGSTKEPSNTTS
-1046 EGIPAGSDPFAM
+1046 EGTQGGNDPFAV
-1058 ANDHSHTPIATKDD
+1058 ASEDARTPVTAKDD
-1072 FDSAFSGFG
+1072 FDSAFSEFG
-1081 GKGKAPEQMDRNI
+1081 DKGKAPEQRDRSI
-1094 TANGFASVEAP
+1094 TTNGFESAEAP

-1152 QAPPVS
+1152 QAPPIS
-1158 DGFGMAPTRPPLG
+1158 EGLGMAPTRPPFS

-1189 PTYDQTVGSPPN
+1189 PTYDQTVGAPLD
-1201 EASHRK
+1201 EAGHRK
-1207 GSNQFPAEYS
+1207 ESNQFPAEYS

-1227 SPTTSPPPQPVVAS
+1227 SPTTSPPPQSAVVPPVAS
-1241 PVATTAGIDRG
+1241 TAGIDRG

-1258 DTAEQAASHATIGS
+1258 DTTEQAAGHATIGS
-1272 SFSHDHSPMSPGAS
+1272 SFSHERSPMSPGAS
-1286 TAAPYAYTHT
+1286 TAAPYAYNHT
-1296 SSPPQQQ
+1296 SSLPQQQ
-1303 SQSAYPP
+1303 SQTTYPP

-1333 ASEKGDDDFTPSRH
+1333 ASEKGDDDFSSSRH

-1354 PVFDSPTAS
+1354 PVFDSPAAS

-1375 NDSFADFESSVTGVG
+1375 NDSFADFESSITGTG
-1390 SSSRQQQGSQ
+1390 SSSRQQQVVQ

-1415 TPQNDGVQG
+1415 TPQNNGVQG
-1424 GLSNEFPSP
+1424 GLDNDFPSP
-1433 PREQS
+1433 PRGQS
-1438 GKAAEKPAIQRT
+1438 GKAVEKPGLKRT

>member
-1 MADVESQQREVQQHP
+1 MNRARKMECYRVR
-16 NLHLSPDERR
+16 LSPA
-26 LFGQLF
+26 LSTQTLN
-32 SAADTEKIGVVT
+32 
-44 GEVAVKFF
+44 
-52 EKTRL
+52 
-57 PPDVLGE
+57 
-64 IWQIADSENRGL
+64 ADSDR
-76 LTPAGFGIVL
+76 A
-86 RLIGYAQA
+86 
-94 GRPVSAELALKSG
+94 
-107 GPLPKFD
+107 
-114 GITAPPGPP
+114 
-123 QVQAQA
+123 
-129 QPLQAQNSG
+129 
-138 PIRVPPLTPDKV
+138 
-150 AQYSSLFEESG
+150 
-161 AQNGILSGETAKQIF
+161 GETAKSIF
-176 ERAKLPNDVLGRIWN
+176 ERANLPNDVLGRIWN

-251 PDGVS
+251 SDGGP
-256 PSGIPRQF
+256 PSAIPRQF
-264 TGTGYP
+264 INAGYP
-270 AQAPAATR
+270 AQAPSTAR

-303 FDQIYATVDTQNRG
+303 FDQIYATVDTQNLG

-353 NRDEFAVAMYLI
+353 NRDEFAVAMHLI

-379 QSLPSNL
+379 QSLPANL

-408 AANISAP
+408 AANMSAP

-436 QPQSRATGDSAYTA
+436 QPQTRATGDPAYTA
-450 TPPRNTSSPVPQPF
+450 TPPRNTSPPVPQPF

-476 QQSHFKPFVPSSSF
+476 HQSHFKPFIPSSSF
-490 GQAMMTPQGTGT
+490 GQAMMTPQGTGA
-502 SASTASPVV
+502 SGSTASPGA

-517 QQQQKQPSAM
+517 QQQQKPPSAM

-537 VSKRLTNETSELAN
+537 VSKRLTNETSDLAN

-562 MQDVKTKRGS
+562 MQEIKTKRGS
-572 TEYEL
+572 TEQDL
-577 SQAQSQ
+577 TQAQSQ
-583 KRDFEGRLTQL
+583 KQDFESRLTQL
-594 RGAYEQ
+594 RSAYEQ
-600 EVREVQALEERLK
+600 EVREVQALEESLK
-613 GSKSETQKLQQEMA
+613 GSRSETQKLQQDMA

-642 ISEAFHLDQ
+642 ISEAFRMDQ

-658 EKIRQTNAEI
+658 ERIRLTNTEI
-668 SQMKPQLEK
+668 SETKPQLEK

-697 TNEAELEKAK
+697 TNEVELEKAK

-715 EHEEATRELEQ
+715 EHEEATQELEQ
-726 SKHDLESS
+726 SKRDLEAS
-734 SQAVSEVKSQV
+734 SQAVAEAKAQV
-745 RSPPAPV
+745 RSPPAAV
-752 ASPTPSTASMN
+752 ASPAPSTASMN
-763 PFFRRSSNAATEK
+763 PFFRPSSNATIEK
-776 GMSPFQAQSVA
+776 GMSSFQPQGVA

-800 SLGSSNQS
+800 SLGSSNQA

-813 SVSFKN
+813 STSFKD

-827 ATEQSMASNQSQNSS
+827 APEQSMASNQSRNSS
-842 YGPDIPTPAGSP
+842 YGPEIPTPSGSP

-862 SPQTTNEPPAP
+862 SPQTTSEPPAP

-901 ANPPASRMGDRSE
+901 AIPPASRMGDRSD
-914 FEGSTERQTST
+914 FEGSTEKQTST
-925 AEPAIPESPR
+925 TEASIPESPR

-942 AKPPQVEAS
+942 AKPLQAEAS
-951 QYTPPSSQ
+951 QFTPPSSQ
-959 QTPTASSE
+959 QTPTATGE
-967 GIRQQEAAVPDEMA
+967 AIRSQEAAVPDEMSA
-981 ESSGMPSATR
+981 SSGMPSATR
-991 DVPGAFPGDETPD
+991 DVPGAFPGDETPE

-1010 PSVATPYSSSKLDP
+1010 PSITTPYSSSKLDP

-1031 GGLVGFTKEPSSTTS
+1031 GGLVGSMKEPSNATS
-1046 EGIPAGSDPFAM
+1046 QGVSSVNDPFAM
-1058 ANDHSHTPIATKDD
+1058 TGDDSRTPVAAKDD

-1081 GKGKAPEQMDRNI
+1081 DPGKAPEQGQRNV
-1094 TANGFASVEAP
+1094 TTNDFESAEAP

-1138 SANRTA
+1138 SATRTA
-1144 ESGPNQAL
+1144 ESGPDQAL
-1152 QAPPVS
+1152 EVPPVS
-1158 DGFGMAPTRPPLG
+1158 DNFGVAPTRPPFG

-1189 PTYDQTVGSPPN
+1189 PSYDQTVGSPLD
-1201 EASHRK
+1201 EAGHRK
-1207 GSNQFPAEYS
+1207 ESNHFPAEYS

-1227 SPTTSPPPQPVVAS
+1227 SPTTSPPPQSAVAS
-1241 PVATTAGIDRG
+1241 PVASTAGIDRG

-1258 DTAEQAASHATIGS
+1258 DTTEQAAAHATIGS
-1272 SFSHDHSPMSPGAS
+1272 SFSHDRSPMSPGAS
-1286 TAAPYAYTHT
+1286 TAAPYAYSHT
-1296 SSPPQQQ
+1296 SPPPQLQPQ
-1303 SQSAYPP
+1303 TNYPP

-1333 ASEKGDDDFTPSRH
+1333 ASEKGDEDFTSSRH

-1354 PVFDSPTAS
+1354 PVFDSPAAS
-1363 RHTAQSSSTFPT
+1363 RHTAQSSSTIPT
-1375 NDSFADFESSVTGVG
+1375 SDSFADFESSMMGPG
-1390 SSSRQQQGSQ
+1390 SASRQQQWVQ
-1400 QTPSHDWDAIFSGLD
+1400 PTPSHDWDAIFSGLD
-1415 TPQNDGVQG
+1415 TPQNNGVQG
-1424 GLSNEFPSP
+1424 GHGNEFPSP

-1438 GKAAEKPAIQRT
+1438 GKAAEKPAMKRT

-1460 ILKELTG
+1460 ILKNLTG

-1487 KAADFLASKS
+1487 KVP

>member
-1 MADVESQQREVQQHP
+1 MSG
-16 NLHLSPDERR
+16 
-26 LFGQLF
+26 FY
-32 SAADTEKIGVVT
+32 KT
-44 GEVAVKFF
+44 GKEGKLTAC
-52 EKTRL
+52 
-57 PPDVLGE
+57 
-64 IWQIADSENRGL
+64 L
-76 LTPAGFGIVL
+76 LA
-86 RLIGYAQA
+86 
-94 GRPVSAELALKSG
+94 G

-123 QVQAQA
+123 QAHAQP

-138 PIRVPPLTPDKV
+138 PIRVPPLTPEK
-150 AQYSSLFEESG
+150 AGQYSSLFEESG
-161 AQNGILSGETAKQIF
+161 AQNGMLSGMAIFCLANQALPTDCECAGETAKQIF
-176 ERAKLPNDVLGRIWN
+176 ERANLPNDVLGRIWN

-201 GLTEFIIAMH
+201 GQTEFIIAMH

-230 GLYEAAARRGVARQV
+230 GLYEAAARRGVARPV

-251 PDGVS
+251 SDGVP
-256 PSGIPRQF
+256 PSAIPRQF

-270 AQAPAATR
+270 VQAPPVAC
-278 PQQAPFQQATSTG
+278 PQQAPFQQGTPTG
-291 DQWAVSPQDKAQ
+291 DQWAVSPQDKTQ

-379 QSLPSNL
+379 HTLPSNL

-436 QPQSRATGDSAYTA
+436 KSQTRNTGDPAYTA
-450 TPPRNTSSPVPQPF
+450 TPPRSTSSPVPQPS

-470 PQPFPQ
+470 PQPFP

-502 SASTASPVV
+502 SASTASPLV

-562 MQDVKTKRGS
+562 MQEIKTKRGS
-572 TEYEL
+572 TEHDL

-583 KRDFEGRLTQL
+583 KRDFEARLTQL
-594 RGAYEQ
+594 RSAYEL

-613 GSKSETQKLQQEMA
+613 GSKSETQKLQQDMA

-636 QNQHRQ
+636 LNQHRQ
-642 ISEAFHLDQ
+642 ISEAFSMDQ

-658 EKIRQTNAEI
+658 ERIRQTNTEI
-668 SQMKPQLEK
+668 SEMKPQLEK

-697 TNEAELEKAK
+697 TNEAELEKEK

-726 SKHDLESS
+726 SKRDLEAS
-734 SQAVSEVKSQV
+734 SQAVSEVKTQV
-745 RSPPAPV
+745 RSPPA
-752 ASPTPSTASMN
+752 AMTSPAPSTASMN
-763 PFFRRSSNAATEK
+763 PFFRRSSNATTEK
-776 GMSPFQAQSVA
+776 GMSPFQTQGVA

-800 SLGSSNQS
+800 SLGSSNPTA
-808 SGPPP
+808 GPPP
-813 SVSFKN
+813 STSFNN

-827 ATEQSMASNQSQNSS
+827 APEQSMASTKSQNSS
-842 YGPDIPTPAGSP
+842 YGPDIPTPSGSP

-862 SPQTTNEPPAP
+862 SPQNTSEPPAP

-885 FRPNVERSDSE
+885 FRPTVERSDSE

-901 ANPPASRMGDRSE
+901 ANPPASRMGDNSQ
-914 FEGSTERQTST
+914 FEGSTERQTS
-925 AEPAIPESPR
+925 AAGPSIPESPR

-951 QYTPPSSQ
+951 RFTPPFSQ
-959 QTPTASSE
+959 QTLTASSE
-967 GIRQQEAAVPDEMA
+967 GIQLQEAAVPDELA

-1004 PEPSFY
+1004 SEPSFY
-1010 PSVATPYSSSKLDP
+1010 RPVTTPYSNSKLDP

-1031 GGLVGFTKEPSSTTS
+1031 GGFEASGKEASNTTS
-1046 EGIPAGSDPFAM
+1046 DSVPAGNDPFAM
-1058 ANDHSHTPIATKDD
+1058 AGDNPRAPPATKDD
-1072 FDSAFSGFG
+1072 FESAFSGFG
-1081 GKGKAPEQMDRNI
+1081 DKGKAPEQRDTSIM
-1094 TANGFASVEAP
+1094 TNGFESADAP

-1158 DGFGMAPTRPPLG
+1158 DGFGRAPTLPLFG
-1171 TTDTNTSQLPTPG
+1171 TTDTNSSPLPTPG

-1189 PTYDQTVGSPPN
+1189 PTYDQTVGSSLDG
-1201 EASHRK
+1201 AGHRK
-1207 GSNQFPAEYS
+1207 ESNQFPAEYS

-1227 SPTTSPPPQPVVAS
+1227 LSTTSPPPQPAVAS
-1241 PVATTAGIDRG
+1241 PVASTAGIDRG

-1258 DTAEQAASHATIGS
+1258 DTTEQAAGHATIGS
-1272 SFSHDHSPMSPGAS
+1272 SFSHEHSPMSPGAS

-1296 SSPPQQQ
+1296 SSPQQQQ
-1303 SQSAYPP
+1303 SQTTYPP

-1333 ASEKGDDDFTPSRH
+1333 ASEKGDDDLTSSRH

-1354 PVFDSPTAS
+1354 PTFDSPPAS

-1375 NDSFADFESSVTGVG
+1375 SDSFADFESSVTGVG
-1390 SSSRQQQGSQ
+1390 SSSRQQQGVQQ

-1415 TPQNDGVQG
+1415 TPQNNGVQG
-1424 GLSNEFPSP
+1424 GHSNEFPSP

-1438 GKAAEKPAIQRT
+1438 GKAAEMRAVKRT
-1450 MTEDTTTDDP
+1450 MTEDTTMDDP

-1467 MGYPRG
+1467 MGYSRG
-1473 ESLQALERFDYNLD
+1473 ESLQALERYDYNLD
-1487 KAADFLASKS
+1487 KVR